1 MGGGL
6 KCMGGRLANGNA
18 MLLFNKKKW
27 VGGWVLITSNNY
39 IYISRSDRPLL
50 GATPTKGWAQGKNFV
65 GF

>member
-39 IYISRSDRPLL
+39 LIYIYI
-50 GATPTKGWAQGKNFV
+50 QI
-65 GF
+65 